1 MKKPELLVTPT
12 STADILPLIQA
23 GATAFL
29 VGEQR
34 YGLRLAGEFSREDVT
49 KAVEIA
55 HKEGAKVYVA
65 VNAIFH
71 NDKVGELGEYL
82 AFLAE
87 AGVDAAVFGDPA
99 VLMAARESAPDL
111 KLASLEHRNDR
122 HQLLYMQLLG
132 TQGCGAFCA
141 CQRIKHGQHC

>member
-1 MKKPELLVTPT
+1 MKTRAL
-12 STADILPLIQA
+12 SDADEYSGHFA
-23 GATAFL
+23 AHTGWGNCVL

-71 NDKVGELGEYL
+71 NDKVGELGEYHS
-82 AFLAE
+82 F
-87 AGVDAAVFGDPA
+87 
-99 VLMAARESAPDL
+99 S
-111 KLASLEHRNDR
+111 
-122 HQLLYMQLLG
+122 
-132 TQGCGAFCA
+132 
-141 CQRIKHGQHC
+141 

>member
-34 YGLRLAGEFSREDVT
+34 YGLRLAGEFSREDIT

-87 AGVDAAVFGDPA
+87 AAVDAAVFGDPA

-111 KLASLEHRNDR
+111 KLHWSTETTGD
-122 HQLLYMQLLG
+122 QLLYMQLLG

>member
-111 KLASLEHRNDR
+111 KLA
-122 HQLLYMQLLG
+122 
-132 TQGCGAFCA
+132 
-141 CQRIKHGQHC
+141 

>member
-55 HKEGAKVYVA
+55 HKEGAKIYVA

-71 NDKVGELGEYL
+71 NDKVGEIGEYL

-111 KLASLEHRNDR
+111 KLHWSTENDR